1 MNTENAALLE
11 SAARQLGELLD
22 EVVFLGGTTI
32 ELWITDPAAPEFRP
46 TQDVDVIVEITTLT
60 ELHRFE
66 ERLRKQ
72 RFEHDQES
80 GFICRYKHPEAGL
93 VLDVMPM
100 EPTVLGF
107 ENQWQNQAFPHAIDR
122 DLPSGRT
129 IRAIP
134 PTYLLATKIEAFSS
148 RGNGDFYGSRDF
160 QDIVALVDGRE
171 ELPSEVAGAPA
182 PLREFVAHE
191 FEKLMVDQSF
201 DSGIQGAL
209 LPGPETQE
217 RAEQVVKPRIREI
230 IAAQLQ
236 AQGASQGRAL
246 R

>member
-1 MNTENAALLE
+1 MNSANAALLE
-11 SAARQLGELLD
+11 SAAKLLGELLD

-60 ELHRFE
+60 EFHRFE
-66 ERLRKQ
+66 KRLREQ

-80 GFICRYKHPEAGL
+80 GLICRYKYPEAGL
-93 VLDVMPM
+93 ILDVMPM
-100 EPTVLGF
+100 EPAVLGF
-107 ENQWQNQAFPHAIDR
+107 ENHWQNQAFPHAIDR

-134 PTYLLATKIEAFSS
+134 PTYLLATKIEAFGS
-148 RGNGDFYGSRDF
+148 RGKGDFYGSRDF
-160 QDIVALVDGRE
+160 QDIVALIDGRE
-171 ELPSEVAGAPA
+171 ELPGELAGAPNA
-182 PLREFVAHE
+182 LREFVADE
-191 FEKLMVDQSF
+191 LEKLTGDQSF

-217 RAEQVVKPRIREI
+217 RAELVVRPRIMEI
-230 IAAQLQ
+230 IAARPRTPR
-236 AQGASQGRAL
+236 SSSI
-246 R
+246 